1 MCVFFES
8 WADASRGLPAS
19 GIEPEETL
27 SRTSTMELLHGPFRL
42 LRAPGVNKPSFDSC
56 FAGHV
61 RLGGRSRSSE
71 VFLRTRPTAGLIW
84 GCSRIGCFS
93 VLAQNS
99 ARSLQ
104 QDAP

>member
-1 MCVFFES
+1 
-8 WADASRGLPAS
+8 
-19 GIEPEETL
+19 
-27 SRTSTMELLHGPFRL
+27 MELLHGPFRL
-42 LRAPGVNKPSFDSC
+42 LLAPGVKKPSFDSC

-61 RLGGRSRSSE
+61 RLGGRCRSSE
-71 VFLRTRPTAGLIW
+71 GFFAHETDSMWHVGLIW

-93 VLAQNS
+93 ALAQNS